1 MSTVSR
7 LFDAAADDR
16 EIELDASAIKR
27 LTDRQLLWVDV
38 SGDDRGELRRVGEL
52 FALEPQ
58 SIRNL
63 EHPIGQPRL
72 DVLERYFEVNVVAIG
87 DDERPVPLDLLA
99 GPNWVITVHH
109 QKADFLDPFREQ
121 LSGDREL
128 GLIEAPSF
136 LAALLDWQLGTYFK
150 LVDELE
156 RGVDVLDERALRGG
170 DREDRTDLLAEMVQ
184 LRHRTGRIRRTIAP
198 QREVFAALARP
209 GFELLATSESAAH
222 FRALQAR
229 VERAIDAIE
238 NARELL
244 IGTFDLYMT
253 QTAQRTND
261 VMRVLTIVN
270 VILLPAVVLAGIMGM
285 NFKVAFFENTNL
297 FWIVIAAMVVIAAG
311 SLAIARWRRWL

>member
-1 MSTVSR
+1 LSMVSR
-7 LFDAAADDR
+7 LFDAAGDDR

-38 SGDDRGELRRVGEL
+38 SGDDEGELRRVGEL

-58 SIRNL
+58 SLRNL
-63 EHPIGQPRL
+63 ENPIGQPRL

-87 DDERPVPLDLLA
+87 DDERPVPMDLLA
-99 GPNWVITVHH
+99 GPNWVISVHH
-109 QKADFLDPFREQ
+109 QKADFLDPFRQQ

-128 GLIEAPSF
+128 GRIEAPSF

-209 GFELLATSESAAH
+209 GFEVLATSESAAH

-244 IGTFDLYMT
+244 IGSFDLYMT

-297 FWIVIAAMVVIAAG
+297 FWLVIVAMVVIAAG

>member
-1 MSTVSR
+1 MSMVSR
-7 LFDAAADDR
+7 LFDAAGDDR

-38 SGDDRGELRRVGEL
+38 SGDDEGELRRVGEL

-58 SIRNL
+58 SLRNL
-63 EHPIGQPRL
+63 ENPIGQPRL

-87 DDERPVPLDLLA
+87 DDERPVPMDLLA
-99 GPNWVITVHH
+99 GPNWVISVHH
-109 QKADFLDPFREQ
+109 QKADFLDPFRQQ

-128 GLIEAPSF
+128 GRIEAPSF

-209 GFELLATSESAAH
+209 GFEVLATSESAAH

-244 IGTFDLYMT
+244 IGSFDLYMT

-297 FWIVIAAMVVIAAG
+297 FWLVIVAMVVIAAG

>member
-1 MSTVSR
+1 MSMVSR
-7 LFDAAADDR
+7 LFDAAGDDR
-16 EIELDASAIKR
+16 EIELDAAAIKR

-38 SGDDRGELRRVGEL
+38 SGDDEGELRRAGDL

-63 EHPIGQPRL
+63 ENPIGQPRL
-72 DVLERYFEVNVVAIG
+72 DILEHYFEVNVVAIG
-87 DDERPVPLDLLA
+87 DDERPVPMDLLA
-99 GPNWVITVHH
+99 GPNWVISVHH

-128 GLIEAPSF
+128 GRIEAPSF

-156 RGVDVLDERALRGG
+156 RGVDLLDERALRGG

-244 IGTFDLYMT
+244 IGSFDLYMT

-285 NFKVAFFENTNL
+285 NFKVGFFENTNL

-311 SLAIARWRRWL
+311 SLVLARRRQWL

>member
-1 MSTVSR
+1 MVSR
-7 LFDAAADDR
+7 LFDAAGDDR

-38 SGDDRGELRRVGEL
+38 SGDDEGELRRVGEL

-58 SIRNL
+58 SLRNL
-63 EHPIGQPRL
+63 ENPIGQPRL

-87 DDERPVPLDLLA
+87 DDERPVPMDLLA
-99 GPNWVITVHH
+99 GPNWVISVHH
-109 QKADFLDPFREQ
+109 QKADFLDPFRQQ

-128 GLIEAPSF
+128 GRIEAPSF

-209 GFELLATSESAAH
+209 GFEVLATSESAAH

-244 IGTFDLYMT
+244 IGSFDLYMT

-297 FWIVIAAMVVIAAG
+297 FWLVIVAMVVIAAG

>member
-1 MSTVSR
+1 LSMVSR
-7 LFDAAADDR
+7 LFDAAGDDR
-16 EIELDASAIKR
+16 EIELDEAAIKR
-27 LTDRQLLWVDV
+27 LSDRQLLWVDV
-38 SGDDRGELRRVGEL
+38 SGDEEGQLRRVGEL
-52 FALEPQ
+52 FALEPE

-63 EHPIGQPRL
+63 ENPIGQPRL

-87 DDERPVPLDLLA
+87 EDERPVPMDLLA
-99 GPNWVITVHH
+99 GPNWVISVHH
-109 QKADFLDPFREQ
+109 QKADFLDPFRQQ
-121 LSGDREL
+121 LSADREL
-128 GLIEAPSF
+128 GRIEAPSF

-209 GFELLATSESAAH
+209 GFEVLATSESAAH

-238 NARELL
+238 NAREML
-244 IGTFDLYMT
+244 IGSFDLYMT

-311 SLAIARWRRWL
+311 SLLVARWRQWL

>member
-1 MSTVSR
+1 MSMVSR
-7 LFDAAADDR
+7 LFDAAGDDR
-16 EIELDASAIKR
+16 EIELDAAAIKR
-27 LTDRQLLWVDV
+27 LSDRQLLWVDV
-38 SGDDRGELRRVGEL
+38 SGDDEGELRRVGEL

-63 EHPIGQPRL
+63 ENPIGQPRL

-87 DDERPVPLDLLA
+87 EDERPVPMDLLA
-99 GPNWVITVHH
+99 GPNWVISVHH
-109 QKADFLDPFREQ
+109 QKADFLDPFRQQ
-121 LSGDREL
+121 LSADREL
-128 GLIEAPSF
+128 GRIEAPSF

-209 GFELLATSESAAH
+209 GFEVLATSESAAH

-244 IGTFDLYMT
+244 IGSFDLYMT

-297 FWIVIAAMVVIAAG
+297 FWIVIVAMVVIAAG
-311 SLAIARWRRWL
+311 SLALARWRRWL

>member
-1 MSTVSR
+1 MSMVSR
-7 LFDAAADDR
+7 LFDAAGDDR
-16 EIELDASAIKR
+16 EIELDAAAVKR

-38 SGDDRGELRRVGEL
+38 SGDDEGELRRVGEL

-63 EHPIGQPRL
+63 ENPIGQPRL
-72 DVLERYFEVNVVAIG
+72 DILEHYFEVNVVAIG
-87 DDERPVPLDLLA
+87 DDERPAPMDLLA
-99 GPNWVITVHH
+99 GPNWVISVHH

-128 GLIEAPSF
+128 GRIEAPSF

-156 RGVDVLDERALRGG
+156 RGVDLLDERALRGG

-244 IGTFDLYMT
+244 IGSFDLYMT

-311 SLAIARWRRWL
+311 SLVLARRRQWL

>member
-1 MSTVSR
+1 MVSR
-7 LFDAAADDR
+7 LFDAAGDDR
-16 EIELDASAIKR
+16 EIELDAAAIKR
-27 LTDRQLLWVDV
+27 LSDRQLLWVDV
-38 SGDDRGELRRVGEL
+38 SGDDEGQLRRVGEL
-52 FALEPQ
+52 FALEPE

-63 EHPIGQPRL
+63 ENPIGQPRL

-87 DDERPVPLDLLA
+87 EDERPVPMDLLA
-99 GPNWVITVHH
+99 GPNWVISVHH
-109 QKADFLDPFREQ
+109 QKADFLDPFRQQ

-128 GLIEAPSF
+128 GRIEAPSF

-209 GFELLATSESAAH
+209 GFEVLATSESAAH

-244 IGTFDLYMT
+244 IGSFDLYMT

-311 SLAIARWRRWL
+311 SLVVARWRQWL

>member
-1 MSTVSR
+1 MSMVSR
-7 LFDAAADDR
+7 LFDAAGDDR

-38 SGDDRGELRRVGEL
+38 SGDDEGELRRVGEL

-63 EHPIGQPRL
+63 ESPIGQPRL
-72 DVLERYFEVNVVAIG
+72 DILERYFEVNVVAIG
-87 DDERPVPLDLLA
+87 DDERPVPMELLA

-109 QKADFLDPFREQ
+109 QKGDFLDPFREQ

-128 GLIEAPSF
+128 GRIEAPSF

-150 LVDELE
+150 LVDQLE

-229 VERAIDAIE
+229 VERAIDAVE

-244 IGTFDLYMT
+244 IGSFDLYMT
-253 QTAQRTND
+253 QTSQRTND

-311 SLAIARWRRWL
+311 SLVVARWRQWL

>member
-1 MSTVSR
+1 MVSR
-7 LFDAAADDR
+7 LFDAAGDDR
-16 EIELDASAIKR
+16 EIELDAAAVKR

-38 SGDDRGELRRVGEL
+38 SGDDEGELRRVGEL

-63 EHPIGQPRL
+63 ENPIGQPRL
-72 DVLERYFEVNVVAIG
+72 DILEHYFEVNVVAIG
-87 DDERPVPLDLLA
+87 DDERPAPMDLLA
-99 GPNWVITVHH
+99 GPNWVISVHH

-128 GLIEAPSF
+128 GRIEAPSF

-156 RGVDVLDERALRGG
+156 RGVDLLDERALRGG

-244 IGTFDLYMT
+244 IGSFDLYMT

-311 SLAIARWRRWL
+311 SLVLARRRQWL

>member
-1 MSTVSR
+1 MVSR
-7 LFDAAADDR
+7 LFDAAGDDR
-16 EIELDASAIKR
+16 EIELDAAAIKR

-38 SGDDRGELRRVGEL
+38 SGDDEGELRRVGEL

-63 EHPIGQPRL
+63 ENPIGQPRL

-87 DDERPVPLDLLA
+87 DDERPVPMDLLA
-99 GPNWVITVHH
+99 GPNWVISVHH
-109 QKADFLDPFREQ
+109 QKADFLDPFRQQ

-128 GLIEAPSF
+128 GRIEAPSF

-209 GFELLATSESAAH
+209 GFEVLATSESAAH

-244 IGTFDLYMT
+244 IGSFDLYMT

-311 SLAIARWRRWL
+311 SLVVARWRQWL

>member
-1 MSTVSR
+1 MSMVSR
-7 LFDAAADDR
+7 LFDAAGDDR
-16 EIELDASAIKR
+16 EIELDAAAIKR
-27 LTDRQLLWVDV
+27 LSDRQLLWVDV
-38 SGDDRGELRRVGEL
+38 SGDDEGQLQRVGEL
-52 FALEPQ
+52 FALEPD

-63 EHPIGQPRL
+63 ENPIGQPRL

-87 DDERPVPLDLLA
+87 EDERPVPMDLLA
-99 GPNWVITVHH
+99 GPNWVISVHH
-109 QKADFLDPFREQ
+109 QKADFLDPFRQQ

-128 GLIEAPSF
+128 GRIEAPSF

-209 GFELLATSESAAH
+209 GFEVLATSESAAH

-244 IGTFDLYMT
+244 IGSFDLYMT

-297 FWIVIAAMVVIAAG
+297 FWLVIVAMVVIAAG

>member
-1 MSTVSR
+1 MVSR
-7 LFDAAADDR
+7 LFDAAGDDR
-16 EIELDASAIKR
+16 EIELDAAAIKR
-27 LTDRQLLWVDV
+27 LSDRQLLWVDV
-38 SGDDRGELRRVGEL
+38 SGDDEGQLRRVGEL
-52 FALEPQ
+52 FALEPE

-63 EHPIGQPRL
+63 ENPIGQPRL

-87 DDERPVPLDLLA
+87 EDERPVPMDLLA
-99 GPNWVITVHH
+99 GPNWVISVHH
-109 QKADFLDPFREQ
+109 QKADFLDPFRQQ

-128 GLIEAPSF
+128 GRIEAPSF

-209 GFELLATSESAAH
+209 GFEVLATSESAAH

-244 IGTFDLYMT
+244 IGSFDLYMT

-297 FWIVIAAMVVIAAG
+297 FWLVIVAMVVIAAG

>member
-1 MSTVSR
+1 LSMVSR
-7 LFDAAADDR
+7 LFDAAGDDR
-16 EIELDASAIKR
+16 EIELDAAAIKR
-27 LTDRQLLWVDV
+27 LSDRQLLWVDV
-38 SGDDRGELRRVGEL
+38 SGDDEGQLRRVGEL
-52 FALEPQ
+52 FALEPE

-63 EHPIGQPRL
+63 ENPIGQPRL

-87 DDERPVPLDLLA
+87 EDERPVPMDLLA
-99 GPNWVITVHH
+99 GPNWVISVHH
-109 QKADFLDPFREQ
+109 QKADFLDPFRQQ

-128 GLIEAPSF
+128 GRIEAPSF

-209 GFELLATSESAAH
+209 GFEVLATSESAAH

-244 IGTFDLYMT
+244 IGSFDLYMT

-311 SLAIARWRRWL
+311 SLVVARWRQWL

>member
-7 LFDAAADDR
+7 LFDAAGDDR
-16 EIELDASAIKR
+16 EIELDASAVKR

-38 SGDDRGELRRVGEL
+38 SGDGEGELHRVGEL

-63 EHPIGQPRL
+63 ESLIGQPRL
-72 DVLERYFEVNVVAIG
+72 DVLERYFEVSVVAIG
-87 DDERPVPLDLLA
+87 DDERPVPMDLLA

-109 QKADFLDPFREQ
+109 QRAEFLDPFREQ

-128 GLIEAPSF
+128 GRIEAPSF

-150 LVDELE
+150 LVDQLE

-229 VERAIDAIE
+229 VERAIDAVE

-244 IGTFDLYMT
+244 IGSFDLYMT
-253 QTAQRTND
+253 QTSQRTND

-297 FWIVIAAMVVIAAG
+297 FWIVIVAMVVIAAG
-311 SLAIARWRRWL
+311 SLALARWRRWL

>member
-1 MSTVSR
+1 MSMVSR
-7 LFDAAADDR
+7 LFDAAGDDR

-38 SGDDRGELRRVGEL
+38 SGDDEGELRRVGEL

-58 SIRNL
+58 SLRNL
-63 EHPIGQPRL
+63 ENPIGQPRL

-87 DDERPVPLDLLA
+87 EDERPVPMDLLA
-99 GPNWVITVHH
+99 GPNWVISVHH
-109 QKADFLDPFREQ
+109 QKADFLDPFRQQ

-128 GLIEAPSF
+128 GRIEAPSF

-209 GFELLATSESAAH
+209 GFEVLATSESAAH

-244 IGTFDLYMT
+244 IGSFDLYMT

-297 FWIVIAAMVVIAAG
+297 FWLVIVAMVVIAAG

>member
-1 MSTVSR
+1 LTTVSR
-7 LFDAAADDR
+7 LFDATADDR

-27 LTDRQLLWVDV
+27 LSDRQLLWVAV
-38 SGDDRGELRRVGEL
+38 SGDDNAELRRVGEL

-63 EHPIGQPRL
+63 ENPIGQPRL

-87 DDERPVPLDLLA
+87 DDERPVPMDLLA

-109 QKADFLDPFREQ
+109 QKVDFLEPFRQQ

-128 GLIEAPSF
+128 GRIEAPSF

-156 RGVDVLDERALRGG
+156 RAVDVLDERALRGG

-184 LRHRTGRIRRTIAP
+184 LRHRIGRIRRTIAP

-244 IGTFDLYMT
+244 IGSFDLYMT

-285 NFKVAFFENTNL
+285 NFKVGFFENTDL
-297 FWIVIAAMVVIAAG
+297 FWIVIVAMVVIAAG